1 MCFSLHTRLEVASHI
16 LVQYLKQKRA
26 QLAALG
32 EWTHINCLQAGAVDR
47 VEDDMLTHLIYSPEE
62 DTKASST
69 KAPQSLSEKLF
80 DAADK
85 IMSEERSSARDNV
98 PGGSISFLFERSSKS
113 LTDDGHDD

>member
-1 MCFSLHTRLEVASHI
+1 MK
-16 LVQYLKQKRA
+16 YLKQKRA

-62 DTKASST
+62 DTKPPSS
-69 KAPQSLSEKLF
+69 APQSLSEKLL

-85 IMSEERSSARDNV
+85 IMSEERYFARDNV
-98 PGGSISFLFERSSKS
+98 PGGSISFLFERSTKS
-113 LTDDGHDD
+113 SMDDEEEEEEAS